1 LLDVVAVFAGLG
13 QDVVALEGTLG
24 GKVLES
30 EGFPYVVVLLEVES
44 QLELA
49 VGHVHVLQLVS

>member
-1 LLDVVAVFAGLG
+1 MAVFAGLG
-13 QDVVALEGTLG
+13 QDEVALEGTLG

-30 EGFPYVVVLLEVES
+30 ECFPYVVVLLQVES

-49 VGHVHVLQLVS
+49 IGHVHVLLLVP

>member
-13 QDVVALEGTLG
+13 QDVVALEGTLR

-49 VGHVHVLQLVS
+49 VGHVDVLQLVS